1 MKEIEAEVGYHV
13 LYLEEGRT
21 EWFLLTNTRDL
32 WQHPAEGSAFNRT
45 TDLAEA
51 LAAAQGLTEG
61 TVFTDSRPK
70 YQRRVVATQVCMTII
85 TGGVIREFGEPQT
98 DA

>member
-1 MKEIEAEVGYHV
+1 MKEIEAEVGYHI
-13 LYLEEGRT
+13 LYQEEGRT
-21 EWFLLTNTRDL
+21 DWFVFTHTRDL
-32 WQHPAEGSAFNRT
+32 WKHPVEHGALHRT
-45 TDLAEA
+45 ADLAEA

-70 YQRRVVATQVCMTII
+70 YQRRVTATQVILTII